1 MSGNPQDPGTPDAR
15 GEGAARGVGR
25 EEGRHLPARGE
36 ERISPWEWLAGALG
50 AIMIVAALALL
61 VFEERR
67 ASTPPD
73 VVVRFDSVS
82 AARNVFVA
90 HFTAENE
97 GSSPASEIEIE
108 GTLADGRD
116 TITARATVPYL
127 PGGSHRS
134 GGLFFPVDPRTRTL
148 QMRALGYEAP

>member
-1 MSGNPQDPGTPDAR
+1 MT
-15 GEGAARGVGR
+15 
-25 EEGRHLPARGE
+25 ARGE
-36 ERISPWEWLAGALG
+36 EHISPWEWLAGALG
-50 AIMIVAALALL
+50 AIMIVAALVLL

-67 ASTPPD
+67 PSTPPD
-73 VVVRFDSVS
+73 VIVRFDSVS

-90 HFTAENE
+90 HFTAEND

-108 GTLADGRD
+108 GTLADGKD

-148 QMRALGYEAP
+148 RMRALGYEAP

>member
-1 MSGNPQDPGTPDAR
+1 MSGK
-15 GEGAARGVGR
+15 
-25 EEGRHLPARGE
+25 GE

-50 AIMIVAALALL
+50 AVMILAALGLL
-61 VFEERR
+61 VVEERR

-73 VVVRFDSVS
+73 VIVRFDSVS

-90 HFTAENE
+90 HFTAHND
-97 GSSPASEIEIE
+97 GSSPAAEVEIE

-116 TITARATVPYL
+116 TIIARATVPYI
-127 PGGSHRS
+127 PGGSNRS

-148 QMRALGYEAP
+148 RMRALGYEAP